1 MMQFPNYHNYHMR
14 TSNKNFIQR
23 DRRSGMTLVELMVSL
38 VILMIVLGAVYS
50 ILNLQQTKSIQVT
63 RTTVLQTD
71 AQVAFTLVKWDLLL
85 AGLGYPYE
93 LQDALQLANVG
104 SDATLKGVGLGFEMN
119 RTQWSYLLDNV
130 EGSTLPVRRWDDS
143 LANFQIGDTI
153 IVINEVRK
161 AMYQGLI
168 IAGID
173 TFTYY
178 DPIWNTPTPGFNL
191 HIGPS
196 ITARAGLMVFRRNS
210 DTYNTGLTY
219 TLAGDTLMRGN
230 EALLTNVEAI
240 QFRYGIDTDG
250 DGIVDSWGADNNP
263 PFNANYVNKWA
274 VRFTMVVSSDAM
286 AGYETLDDS
295 VTIENDPPYTYPLD
309 FNQKRSKRA
318 ILSSVVFPQN
328 LQPPEGL

>member
-1 MMQFPNYHNYHMR
+1 MQFLKDRMR
-14 TSNKNFIQR
+14 ISNNDPVQS
-23 DRRSGMTLVELMVSL
+23 DRTSGMTLVELMVSL

-93 LQDALQLANVG
+93 LQDALQLSNIG

-119 RTQWSYLLDNV
+119 RTQWSYLLDDV
-130 EGSTLPVRRWDDS
+130 DGSSLPVRRWDDS
-143 LANFQIGDTI
+143 LANFQIGDTVI
-153 IVINEVRK
+153 IINEVRK
-161 AMYQGLI
+161 AIHQDLI
-168 IAGID
+168 ITGID

-178 DPIWNTPTPGFNL
+178 DPIWNIATPGFNL

-210 DTYNTGLTY
+210 DTYNAGLTY
-219 TLAGDTLMRGN
+219 TLSGDTLMRGN

-240 QFRYGIDTDG
+240 QFRYGIDNDG
-250 DGIVDSWGADNNP
+250 DGIVESWGAANNP
-263 PFNANYVNKWA
+263 PFNANYTNKWA
-274 VRFTMVVSSDAM
+274 VRFTMVVSSDPM
-286 AGYETLDDS
+286 AGYEVLEDS
-295 VTIENDPPYTYPLD
+295 IMIENDPPYVIQLD
-309 FNQKRSKRA
+309 IDRRKQRKRA
-318 ILSSVVFPQN
+318 ILSSVVYPQN

>member
-1 MMQFPNYHNYHMR
+1 MMQFLKDRMR
-14 TSNKNFIQR
+14 ISNNDPVQS
-23 DRRSGMTLVELMVSL
+23 DRTSGMTLVELMVSL

-93 LQDALQLANVG
+93 LQDALQLSNIG

-119 RTQWSYLLDNV
+119 RTQWSYLLDDV
-130 EGSTLPVRRWDDS
+130 DGSALPVRRWNDS
-143 LANFQIGDTI
+143 LANFQIGDTVI
-153 IVINEVRK
+153 IINEVRK
-161 AMYQGLI
+161 AIHQDLI
-168 IAGID
+168 ITGID

-178 DPIWNTPTPGFNL
+178 DPIWNTATPGFNL
-191 HIGPS
+191 YIGPS

-210 DTYNTGLTY
+210 DTYNAGLTY
-219 TLAGDTLMRGN
+219 TLSGDTLMRGN

-240 QFRYGIDTDG
+240 QFRYGIDNDG
-250 DGIVDSWGADNNP
+250 DGIVESWGAANNP
-263 PFNANYVNKWA
+263 PFNANYTNKWA
-274 VRFTMVVSSDAM
+274 VRFTMVVSSDPM
-286 AGYETLDDS
+286 AGYEVLEDS
-295 VTIENDPPYTYPLD
+295 IMIENDPPYVIQLD
-309 FNQKRSKRA
+309 IDRRKQRKRA
-318 ILSSVVFPQN
+318 ILSSVVYPQN

>member
-1 MMQFPNYHNYHMR
+1 MMQFIKDRMR
-14 TSNKNFIQR
+14 ISNNDPVQR
-23 DRRSGMTLVELMVSL
+23 NSRSGMTLVELMVSL

-93 LQDALQLANVG
+93 LQDALQLSNIG

-119 RTQWSYLLDNV
+119 RTQWSYLLDDV
-130 EGSTLPVRRWDDS
+130 DGSSLPVRRWDDS

-161 AMYQGLI
+161 AIHQDLI
-168 IAGID
+168 ITGID

-178 DPIWNTPTPGFNL
+178 DPIWNTSTPGFL
-191 HIGPS
+191 LYIGPS
-196 ITARAGLMVFRRNS
+196 ITARAGLMIFRRNS
-210 DTYNTGLTY
+210 DTYNAGLTY
-219 TLAGDTLMRGN
+219 TLSGDTLMRGN

-240 QFRYGIDTDG
+240 QFRYGIDANG
-250 DGIVDSWGADNNP
+250 DGIVESWGANNNP
-263 PFNANYVNKWA
+263 PFNANYISKWA
-274 VRFTMVVSSDAM
+274 VRFTIVVASDAM
-286 AGYETLDDS
+286 AGYEVLEDS
-295 VTIENDPPYTYPLD
+295 ITIENDPPYTYPLD
-309 FNQKRSKRA
+309 FNGKRRKRA
-318 ILSSVVFPQN
+318 ILSSVVYPQN

>member
-1 MMQFPNYHNYHMR
+1 
-14 TSNKNFIQR
+14 
-23 DRRSGMTLVELMVSL
+23 MTLVELMVSL

-93 LQDALQLANVG
+93 LQDATQLTNVG
-104 SDATLKGVGLGFEMN
+104 SDLTLKGVGLGFEMN
-119 RTQWSYLLDNV
+119 RTQWSYLLDDVN
-130 EGSTLPVRRWDDS
+130 GTTLPVRRWDDS
-143 LANFQIGDTI
+143 LANFQVGDTI

-161 AMYQGLI
+161 AIHQDLI
-168 IAGID
+168 ITGVD

-178 DPIWNTPTPGFNL
+178 DPIWNIATNGFL
-191 HIGPS
+191 LYIGPS

-219 TLAGDTLMRGN
+219 TLSGDTLMRGN

-240 QFRYGIDTDG
+240 QFRYGIDTNG
-250 DGIVDSWGADNNP
+250 DGIVDSWGASNNP

-274 VRFTMVVSSDAM
+274 VRFTIVISSEGM
-286 AGYETLDDS
+286 AGYQTLDDS

-309 FNQKRSKRA
+309 FNKQRRKRA
-318 ILSSVVFPQN
+318 ILSSVVYPQN

>member
-1 MMQFPNYHNYHMR
+1 MEFPKHHLCVPNANSTH
-14 TSNKNFIQR
+14 R
-23 DRRSGMTLVELMVSL
+23 DHRSGMTLVELMVSL

-93 LQDALQLANVG
+93 LQDATQLTNVG
-104 SDATLKGVGLGFEMN
+104 SDLTLKGVGLGFEMN
-119 RTQWSYLLDNV
+119 RTQWSYLLDDVN
-130 EGSTLPVRRWDDS
+130 GTTLPVRRWDDS
-143 LANFQIGDTI
+143 LANFQVGDTI

-161 AMYQGLI
+161 AIHQDLI
-168 IAGID
+168 ITGVD

-178 DPIWNTPTPGFNL
+178 DPIWNIATNGFL
-191 HIGPS
+191 LYIGPS

-219 TLAGDTLMRGN
+219 TLSGDTLMRGN

-240 QFRYGIDTDG
+240 QFRYGIDTNG
-250 DGIVDSWGADNNP
+250 DGIVDSWGASNNP

-274 VRFTMVVSSDAM
+274 VRFTIVISSEGM
-286 AGYETLDDS
+286 AGYQTLDDS

-309 FNQKRSKRA
+309 FNKQRRKRA
-318 ILSSVVFPQN
+318 ILSSVVYPQN

>member
-1 MMQFPNYHNYHMR
+1 MMQFSIHNLK
-14 TSNKNFIQR
+14 TSNASILR
-23 DRRSGMTLVELMVSL
+23 RPERSGMTLVELMISL
-38 VILMIVLGAVYS
+38 VILMVILGAVYS

-93 LQDALQLANVG
+93 EQDALQLANIG
-104 SDATLKGVGLGFEMN
+104 SDLTLKGVGLGFEMS

-130 EGSTLPVRRWDDS
+130 DGSTLPVRRWEDT
-143 LANFQIGDTI
+143 LANFRVGDTI
-153 IVINEVRK
+153 IVINEVRE
-161 AMYQGLI
+161 ALYQNLI
-168 IAGID
+168 ITGVD

-178 DPIWNTPTPGFNL
+178 DPIWNNPTRGLRLN
-191 HIGPS
+191 IGPS

-210 DTYNTGLTY
+210 DTYYNGLTY

-240 QFRYGIDTDG
+240 QFRYGIDTDN
-250 DGIVDSWGADNNP
+250 DGIVESWGANNNP
-263 PFNANYVNKWA
+263 PFNNNYSDKWA
-274 VRFTMVVSSDAM
+274 VRFTMVVSSDLIS
-286 AGYETLDDS
+286 GYTSPDDS
-295 VTIENDPPYTYPLD
+295 ITIEDDPPYTYTLD
-309 FNQKRSKRA
+309 LYQKRRKRA